1 MLSRKCF
8 LLTLTMLL
16 IFFSGLVTA
25 QEKPAVKPEDLVGD
39 WELTVEAGEMVITLK
54 LTLAL
59 ENGVLGGKISEAYGT
74 FAEMPVADLKVE
86 DCSLSFNLTVPSPPD
101 GMTRTWTFEL
111 QASGEDLSGLV
122 YNNDV
127 QVSVPVRGKKLSG

>member
-1 MLSRKCF
+1 MSSRKCF

-39 WELTVEAGEMVITLK
+39 WELTVEAGEMVITLR

-86 DCSLSFNLTVPSPPD
+86 NSSLSFNLTVPSPPD

-122 YNNDV
+122 YNNDI
-127 QVSVPVRGKKLSG
+127 QVSVPVRGRKLSG